1 MALISRFYTQIVK
14 WAGHRH
20 APYYL
25 TGICIAESAV
35 LPFPPE
41 ILLTPMTIAN
51 PRSSVR
57 FAFLATLGS
66 VIGAMIGYLIGD
78 FAYELIVEPMIEY
91 FGLTT
96 HFDEVEVLFQEH
108 GIWIIFVAALI
119 PLPFKIC
126 TITAGMT
133 EMAILPFILAAF
145 FGRGLRFNLVTLLS
159 RFGGKII
166 EEKIVKFLDKI
177 ELFLLSMVVLTV
189 IIYLFWGSI

>member
-1 MALISRFYTQIVK
+1 MALISKFYTQIVK

-66 VIGAMIGYLIGD
+66 VIGAMVGYFIGD
-78 FAYELIVEPMIEY
+78 FAYELLVQPMIEY
-91 FGLTT
+91 FGLTS
-96 HFDEVEVLFQEH
+96 HFNEVEMLFQEH

-133 EMAILPFILAAF
+133 EMAIFPFLLAAF
-145 FGRGLRFNLVTLLS
+145 LGRGLRFNLVAMLS

-177 ELFLLSMVVLTV
+177 ELFLFGVVILAV
-189 IIYLFWGSI
+189 ITYFFWGSI

>member
-41 ILLTPMTIAN
+41 ILLAPMTIAN

-57 FAFLATLGS
+57 FAFLATVGS
-66 VIGAMIGYLIGD
+66 VIGALVGYLIGD
-78 FAYELIVEPMIEY
+78 FAYEIIAQPIIEY
-91 FGLTT
+91 FELTS
-96 HFDEVEVLFQEH
+96 HFDEVEMLFQEH
-108 GIWIIFVAALI
+108 GIWIIFISAII

-133 EMAILPFILAAF
+133 EMAMLPFLLAAF
-145 FGRGLRFNLVTLLS
+145 MGRGIRFNLVTMLS

-177 ELFLLSMVVLTV
+177 ELILLGIVVLSI
-189 IIYLFWGSI
+189 IIYFAWGSI

>member
-1 MALISRFYTQIVK
+1 MALISKFYTQVVK

-41 ILLTPMTIAN
+41 ILLAPMTIAN

-57 FAFLATLGS
+57 FAFLATFGS
-66 VIGAMIGYLIGD
+66 VLGAILGYLIGD
-78 FAYELIVEPMIEY
+78 FAYELIAEPVINY
-91 FGLTT
+91 FGLSA
-96 HFDEVEVLFQEH
+96 HFEEIAILFKEY

-133 EMAILPFILAAF
+133 QMAFPPFVLAAF
-145 FGRGLRFNLVTLLS
+145 LGRGLRFNLVTLLS
-159 RFGGKII
+159 RYGGKII
-166 EEKIVKFLDKI
+166 EEKIIKFLDKI
-177 ELFLLSMVVLTV
+177 ELLLLGLLILAVLL
-189 IIYLFWGSI
+189 YFFWGSV

>member
-41 ILLTPMTIAN
+41 ILLAPMTIAN
-51 PRSSVR
+51 PQSSVR
-57 FAFLATLGS
+57 FAGIATIGS
-66 VIGAMIGYLIGD
+66 VIGAMLGYLIGN
-78 FAYELIVEPMIEY
+78 FAYELVAEPLIQY
-91 FGLTT
+91 FGLSTQ
-96 HFDEVEVLFQEH
+96 FEEVAVLFQQY

-119 PLPFKIC
+119 PLPFKLC

-133 EMAILPFILAAF
+133 QMAFPPFILAAF
-145 FGRGLRFNLVTLLS
+145 IGRGP
-159 RFGGKII
+159 
-166 EEKIVKFLDKI
+166 
-177 ELFLLSMVVLTV
+177 
-189 IIYLFWGSI
+189 

>member
-41 ILLTPMTIAN
+41 ILLAPMTIAN
-51 PRSSVR
+51 PHSSVR
-57 FAFLATLGS
+57 FAFLATIGS

-78 FAYELIVEPMIEY
+78 FAYELIAEPIIQY
-91 FGLTT
+91 FGLFA
-96 HFDEVEVLFQEH
+96 HFEEIAELFQEY
-108 GIWIIFVAALI
+108 GIWIIFIAALV
-119 PLPFKIC
+119 PLPFKLC

-133 EMAILPFILAAF
+133 QMAFPAFMLAAF
-145 FGRGLRFNLVTLLS
+145 LGRGLRFNLVTLLS
-159 RFGGKII
+159 RYGGKII

-177 ELFLLSMVVLTV
+177 ELILLGGFVLGL
-189 IIYLFWGSI
+189 ILYLFVY

>member
-41 ILLTPMTIAN
+41 ILLAPMTIAN

-66 VIGAMIGYLIGD
+66 VIGAIIGYLIGD
-78 FAYELIVEPMIEY
+78 FAYELIAEPIINYLGLSAHFEEVAILFKEY
-91 FGLTT
+91 
-96 HFDEVEVLFQEH
+96 
-108 GIWIIFVAALI
+108 GIWIIFISAII

-126 TITAGMT
+126 TLTAGMT
-133 EMAILPFILAAF
+133 QMAFPPFVLAAF
-145 FGRGLRFNLVTLLS
+145 LGRGLRFNLVTLLS
-159 RFGGKII
+159 RYGGKII

-177 ELFLLSMVVLTV
+177 ELFLLGLF
-189 IIYLFWGSI
+189 ILAALLYFFWGRI